1 MVLVAISVVVY
12 NGPKFIVLSLGTHEL
27 TFDLLRSKG
36 IGQRGLEGCT
46 LGPRV
51 VTW

>member
-1 MVLVAISVVVY
+1 MVVRVVIY
-12 NGPKFIVLSLGTHEL
+12 NGPKFMALPLGTHEL

-36 IGQRGLEGCT
+36 SGQRGQEAAGEQA
-46 LGPRV
+46 GQ